1 MIAPRLFPAGIGCKR
16 GGIGADLV
24 GDIFQHRTGR
34 NFAGRQHPTW
44 MSHHAEL
51 NSEAELIVIAPAQI
65 NLEAIRRG
73 Q

>member
-1 MIAPRLFPAGIGCKR
+1 MRAGR
-16 GGIGADLV
+16 SGGKKSKA
-24 GDIFQHRTGR
+24 TGR